1 MMPGTP
7 RILVVGGGIAG
18 LTLAAALRR
27 NGIEPTVVEKVA
39 RYGDVGY
46 VITLWPM
53 GRLVVDHL
61 GLGDRF
67 EALTVPINA
76 YSTHTDGGGRLRDF
90 DFRGRLGDDG
100 VPRALRR
107 SELIELLGSFG
118 GGTEVRMTR
127 TVAGLEQDDNAVQVR
142 FDDGATAEFDA
153 VVGADGIDSG
163 IRRLVAGKV
172 SMRCS
177 GLRLWTWWTPG
188 FGVAPDESH
197 EFWGVGR
204 YFGYNPTTGQVGCA
218 AALRASGAPTTPT
231 QLRDRLRG
239 VAGQQNWMIDALGD
253 IDRVGSFDLDDLRL
267 PNWRFGRVVLLGDAG
282 AAFLP
287 TAGVGASMAME
298 SALVLAEELSKVDA
312 AQVPDALRRYVGRR
326 RTRVDAVQNRSRW
339 LIPVMQRR
347 TRFGTALRNVMVRAM
362 PENTVISEITRWNP
376 QP

>member
-1 MMPGTP
+1 MTP

-27 NGIEPTVVEKVA
+27 NGIEPTVVERVA

-53 GRLVVDHL
+53 GRAVVRHL

-67 EALTVPINA
+67 DALTVPINTYA
-76 YSTHTDGGGRLRDF
+76 THVDGGGALRAF
-90 DFRGRLGDDG
+90 DFGGRLGDG

-107 SELIELLGSFG
+107 AELIELLGSYG
-118 GGTEVRMTR
+118 GGTRVRMAR
-127 TVAGLEQDDNAVQVR
+127 TVTDLDQDERIVRAR
-142 FDDGATAEFDA
+142 FDDGTTAEFDV
-153 VVGADGIDSG
+153 VVGADGIDSAVRALIAG
-163 IRRLVAGKV
+163 PVRMRR
-172 SMRCS
+172 S

-188 FGVAPDESH
+188 QGVAADESH

-204 YFGYNPTTGQVGCA
+204 YFGYNPTTGSVGCA
-218 AALRASGAPTTPT
+218 AALPVMGAPATAT

-239 VAGQQNWMIDALGD
+239 VAGPMEWMIDALGT
-253 IDRVGSFDLDDLRL
+253 IDRVGCFDLDDLRL
-267 PNWRFGRVVLLGDAG
+267 PQWRFGRVVLLGDAG

-312 AQVPDALRRYVGRR
+312 AQVPEALRRYVHRR
-326 RTRVDAVQNRSRW
+326 RARVDAVQNRSRW

-347 TRFGTALRNVMVRAM
+347 TRFGSAMRNAVLRALPQRM
-362 PENTVISEITRWNP
+362 VISEITRWNP
-376 QP
+376 